1 EEQRCVTSTNDWDDV
16 GNLITRTCYNEDEPQ
31 RIVSVSYPDGRRT
44 FYEWEKGD
52 YVGAPRAIGVFNS
65 SWTGLF
71 VKQTITHGTSSNEV
85 LQKETSR
92 EIRILDPGGREVERR
107 ILIYQGT
114 NGQYVPAT
122 ESGFDQGYD
131 LADWV
136 VTTYDPLGRW
146 VTRSYQNGTTES
158 QIWSSCCGRTHFDGN
173 GIQTEYLHDAAGR
186 VSVERKH
193 GISLQ
198 GSYPAQLEQ
207 VIELLYDGAGR
218 LIKRTQQDG
227 LSNPTILIEKTWE
240 YDPAG
245 RLVLYTD
252 PEGAETHTTYEDN
265 IPGGVQIKT
274 LPNGAKERTSFYLDG
289 QVSSVTGSAVVD
301 RFYQYGLDSG
311 LPFSEEISGKIDSS
325 VVVRTCNDFLGRRSR
340 VERPGFG
347 TTLVDEFFYDGR
359 GLLTKESKTGE
370 EPILYTYGPMGER
383 KWIGQDLDGVPGLQE
398 SSISDRISESIVYF
412 EKWEFE
418 QPPPEEEPI
427 YVWFKVTENAIY
439 TDDPAP
445 GNGRLVLSRSYNRV
459 SLGGAERGVVA
470 IEEDR
475 WGKQTFVSVDAS
487 ADTPPIITRE
497 VSYPDSTTVEST
509 VMRDGL
515 VQEQTSKTGVR
526 TSFVYDGLG
535 RKIQETIGS
544 GTNLITSQFAY
555 DHAGRIVETRD
566 AANNCTELVYD
577 DSGQLIEKRTP
588 NPADESLPLCTRYAY
603 TSRGELWRTWGD
615 VPYPVEYAYDDW
627 GRMIQMQTFR
637 GGTGWNGVNWPT
649 TPGTADTTTWTYD
662 EGTGLLTAKT
672 DAANN
677 AVTYTYWGNGK
688 LKSRTWARGG
698 TTNYTY
704 VGAYYGGSGANSG
717 ELHTVDYPDG
727 GISDVSYTY
736 NRAGLVYTINDAA
749 GTHTFSYNNLLPP
762 SETISGSFYA
772 QSVAL
777 NSSYDSFGRKAGLDV
792 IKSGQ
797 NIFSVDYA
805 YDGTTG
811 RFSAVN
817 TGDGNGFHYGYKS
830 GTDMVETIKYPTTSG
845 STLTTT
851 RTFNTP
857 GESRLL
863 LTKVE
868 NKVNGNILS
877 QYTYAYGER
886 GERISVETTGEVEA
900 WGNQLRHNLFRYN
913 DRLEITNSIP
923 KQGSVSNPG
932 LPVVSEY
939 REYAYDPIGN
949 RSTYQEAAQTATTY
963 TTNNLNQYGGT
974 SYPTEGFF
982 YDLDGNMI
990 STGTTTNTF
999 NIENRLEM
1007 VSPKNQYPIDYDKKV
1022 EYTYDYKGRR
1032 ISREVWTY
1040 YSGAWSQTPT
1050 EYKKYVWDGWLLI
1063 AELDGNNSDAVLS
1076 TYTWGLDLS
1085 GTMEGA
1091 GGIGGLLAASKKTG
1105 TSIDLGYLYDG
1116 NGNVTQ
1122 LFDLSDGSEEGHYEY
1137 DPFGKEIVASG
1148 NQCEWNKFRFSTKY
1162 LEDVVIDA

>member
-1 EEQRCVTSTNDWDDV
+1 
-16 GNLITRTCYNEDEPQ
+16 
-31 RIVSVSYPDGRRT
+31 
-44 FYEWEKGD
+44 
-52 YVGAPRAIGVFNS
+52 
-65 SWTGLF
+65 
-71 VKQTITHGTSSNEV
+71 
-85 LQKETSR
+85 
-92 EIRILDPGGREVERR
+92 
-107 ILIYQGT
+107 
-114 NGQYVPAT
+114 
-122 ESGFDQGYD
+122 
-131 LADWV
+131 
-136 VTTYDPLGRW
+136 
-146 VTRSYQNGTTES
+146 
-158 QIWSSCCGRTHFDGN
+158 
-173 GIQTEYLHDAAGR
+173 
-186 VSVERKH
+186 
-193 GISLQ
+193 
-198 GSYPAQLEQ
+198 
-207 VIELLYDGAGR
+207 
-218 LIKRTQQDG
+218 
-227 LSNPTILIEKTWE
+227 
-240 YDPAG
+240 
-245 RLVLYTD
+245 
-252 PEGAETHTTYEDN
+252 
-265 IPGGVQIKT
+265 
-274 LPNGAKERTSFYLDG
+274 
-289 QVSSVTGSAVVD
+289 
-301 RFYQYGLDSG
+301 
-311 LPFSEEISGKIDSS
+311 
-325 VVVRTCNDFLGRRSR
+325 
-340 VERPGFG
+340 
-347 TTLVDEFFYDGR
+347 
-359 GLLTKESKTGE
+359 
-370 EPILYTYGPMGER
+370 
-383 KWIGQDLDGVPGLQE
+383 
-398 SSISDRISESIVYF
+398 
-412 EKWEFE
+412 
-418 QPPPEEEPI
+418 
-427 YVWFKVTENAIY
+427 
-439 TDDPAP
+439 
-445 GNGRLVLSRSYNRV
+445 
-459 SLGGAERGVVA
+459 
-470 IEEDR
+470 
-475 WGKQTFVSVDAS
+475 
-487 ADTPPIITRE
+487 
-497 VSYPDSTTVEST
+497 
-509 VMRDGL
+509 
-515 VQEQTSKTGVR
+515 
-526 TSFVYDGLG
+526 
-535 RKIQETIGS
+535 
-544 GTNLITSQFAY
+544 
-555 DHAGRIVETRD
+555 
-566 AANNCTELVYD
+566 
-577 DSGQLIEKRTP
+577 
-588 NPADESLPLCTRYAY
+588 
-603 TSRGELWRTWGD
+603 
-615 VPYPVEYAYDDW
+615 
-627 GRMIQMQTFR
+627 
-637 GGTGWNGVNWPT
+637 
-649 TPGTADTTTWTYD
+649 
-662 EGTGLLTAKT
+662 LTAKT
-672 DAANN
+672 DAANK

-736 NRAGLVYTINDAA
+736 DRAGLVYTINDAA
-749 GTHTFSYNNLLPP
+749 GTHTFSYTNLLPT

-772 QSVAL
+772 QPVTL

-805 YDGTTG
+805 YDETTG

-817 TGDGNGFHYGYKS
+817 TGGGNGFHYGYKS

-857 GESRLL
+857 SESRLL
-863 LTKVE
+863 LTRVE

-877 QYTYAYGER
+877 QYNYAYGER

-974 SYPTEGFF
+974 SYPTEEFL

-990 STGTTTNTF
+990 STGTTTHSF

-1007 VSPKNQYPIDYDKKV
+1007 VSPKKQYPIDYDKKV

-1032 ISREVWTY
+1032 ISRKVWTY
-1040 YSGAWSQTPT
+1040 YSSAWSQTPT
-1050 EYKKYVWDGWLLI
+1050 EYTKYVWDGWLLI

-1162 LEDVVIDA
+1162 LEDVVIDASKESELGLYYYGYRYYSPRLGRWINRDPIGEIESLNLLFFCKNEPNNYIDILGNSFKDWLPVIGVYISLNKSLRGEVEFDYLECVKCTVPKNDPAAHLVGTDEHSCLECMKDLRWEFWRKEVFGEGSPGPAKFGLDIIITGVGGGVFTRKMLRAALIKGVSAGSVPLLGVLDAAASIDVYVQWYQRIESASLIAEKWCAYLN